1 MRVSAGD
8 SLWSIAKQ
16 ALGAGASNAQIA
28 TASAEIARAN
38 GLAVDARLQVGQ
50 QLTLPDRFDHAA
62 STSPTT
68 QPQRAV
74 PVGERVG
81 QAGVRAKPLAE
92 LKAVLVPTTF
102 KPVGPLSLPPIAGV
116 AVDAKLV
123 EFVGVN
129 SIMVHSSAMQSVVAT
144 FGRLDRQ
151 QFDAVH
157 AAFGGRSAVVHDANR
172 SYSAADFL
180 PPAAQALLHQD
191 LEIPKP
197 VVLKNTKTVIE
208 GIGYDR
214 EDLAI
219 DLTMNCHAT
228 AWEMMRA
235 YAGHSSDV
243 SVFYGEMVRMDALTD
258 TQGPNAPFTMLK
270 QLPGS
275 EMAALD
281 TSTLKPGDLIQFH
294 LDNGFGS
301 ASTNLL
307 HSAVYVGG
315 GLFFEKPNTEGVET
329 PIKEY
334 DRQDETP
341 FRLCTPELLHQALD
355 AASDGKYRVELKRP
369 NAPLAPA
376 ASTDAFG
383 SSSQKD
389 VEAWAAKK
397 GRTLGA
403 TLVVSFEQG
412 MGGNIR
418 NEYISG
424 LATVPLQQRADGT
437 TALG

>member
-28 TASAEIARAN
+28 TASAEIARTN
-38 GLAVDARLQVGQ
+38 GLAPDAKLQVGQ
-50 QLTLPDRFDHAA
+50 QLTLPDRFERA
-62 STSPTT
+62 SSSSSTGV
-68 QPQRAV
+68 PQAAV

-81 QAGVRAKPLAE
+81 QAGLRAKPIADV
-92 LKAVLVPTTF
+92 KPVFVPTTL
-102 KPVGPLSLPPIAGV
+102 KPLSSLSLPPIAGV

-123 EFVGVN
+123 EFTGVK
-129 SIMVHSSAMQSVVAT
+129 SGMVHTSAMQSVVGS

-157 AAFGGRSAVVHDANR
+157 AAFGGRSAVVFDANR
-172 SYSAADFL
+172 SYTIADFL

-191 LEIPKP
+191 LELPEP

-208 GIGYDR
+208 GIGYPR

-228 AWEMMRA
+228 AWETMRA
-235 YAGHSSDV
+235 YAGHSDDV
-243 SVFYGEMVRMDALTD
+243 AVFYGEMVRMDALTD
-258 TQGPNAPFTMLK
+258 TQGDKAPFTMLK

-294 LDNGFGS
+294 LDTGFGS
-301 ASTNLL
+301 ASTNLM

-315 GLFFEKPNTEGVET
+315 GLFFEKPNTEGIET
-329 PIKEY
+329 PKKEY
-334 DRQDETP
+334 DQQDETP
-341 FRLCTPELLHQALD
+341 FRLCTPRLLHQALD
-355 AASDGKYRVELKRP
+355 FASGGQYRVELKRP
-369 NAPLAPA
+369 NGPLAPA
-376 ASTDAFG
+376 HSTDAFG
-383 SSSQKD
+383 STAQKD

-418 NEYISG
+418 NEYVSG
-424 LATVPLQQRADGT
+424 LATIPLRQQVDGT
-437 TALG
+437 TVLG

>member
-1 MRVSAGD
+1 
-8 SLWSIAKQ
+8 
-16 ALGAGASNAQIA
+16 
-28 TASAEIARAN
+28 
-38 GLAVDARLQVGQ
+38 
-50 QLTLPDRFDHAA
+50 
-62 STSPTT
+62 
-68 QPQRAV
+68 
-74 PVGERVG
+74 
-81 QAGVRAKPLAE
+81 
-92 LKAVLVPTTF
+92 
-102 KPVGPLSLPPIAGV
+102 
-116 AVDAKLV
+116 
-123 EFVGVN
+123 
-129 SIMVHSSAMQSVVAT
+129 
-144 FGRLDRQ
+144 
-151 QFDAVH
+151 
-157 AAFGGRSAVVHDANR
+157 
-172 SYSAADFL
+172 
-180 PPAAQALLHQD
+180 
-191 LEIPKP
+191 
-197 VVLKNTKTVIE
+197 
-208 GIGYDR
+208 
-214 EDLAI
+214 
-219 DLTMNCHAT
+219 
-228 AWEMMRA
+228 
-235 YAGHSSDV
+235 
-243 SVFYGEMVRMDALTD
+243 
-258 TQGPNAPFTMLK
+258 
-270 QLPGS
+270 
-275 EMAALD
+275 
-281 TSTLKPGDLIQFH
+281 
-294 LDNGFGS
+294 
-301 ASTNLL
+301 
-307 HSAVYVGG
+307 VYVGG